1 MRDMQTM
8 DNRFRILVTIIIST
22 WFLCEQSVC
31 AQVREA
37 WLARHGDSDTTRSYA
52 TSSALDPDGN
62 LVVTGIVNVDYSTLK
77 YDTRTGQPIWI
88 ANLRVGIFSH
98 PTTAV
103 DRTGDVFVSGTSFR
117 SSTRDDYV
125 TIKYNGQ
132 TGEQLWIARYNGPG
146 NDRDRALAS
155 FVDYAGNVF
164 VTGYSTGMGTN
175 TDYTTIKYHGQT
187 GEQLWVARY
196 NGPGNGA
203 DVARAIA
210 IDPEGNLLISGYSTG
225 AGTHFDYATIKYN
238 GETGQQLWVARYN
251 GIANSAD
258 YASAL
263 ATDSSGHVYV
273 TGGASEAERQRVY
286 TTIKYDGQS
295 GQTLW
300 ISSSAYTGRD
310 ADVIAVNSVGD
321 VFVTGDSDPLANCPI
336 LRYSGQTGQL
346 LWIQSLRGRCKMLV
360 LDREDNIYVAGSSN
374 SGFPGPIG
382 DFRTVKFDGRTGNL
396 LWQRTF
402 PDAYAFSLA
411 VDDDGSIYVTGF
423 EGPEFEENYLTIKY
437 EQAPPGDVDYNFCVD
452 DGDLVRILLA
462 FGEIGELPEDLNRDG
477 VVDDKDLLMVLFNF
491 GRGCRVD

>member
-125 TIKYNGQ
+125 TIKYDGQ

-146 NDRDRALAS
+146 NDRDRALALS
-155 FVDYAGNVF
+155 VDHAGNVF

-187 GEQLWVARY
+187 GEQLWTDTLDFLLRLYWTRCRY
-196 NGPGNGA
+196 H
-203 DVARAIA
+203 R
-210 IDPEGNLLISGYSTG
+210 
-225 AGTHFDYATIKYN
+225 
-238 GETGQQLWVARYN
+238 R
-251 GIANSAD
+251 
-258 YASAL
+258 
-263 ATDSSGHVYV
+263 
-273 TGGASEAERQRVY
+273 
-286 TTIKYDGQS
+286 
-295 GQTLW
+295 
-300 ISSSAYTGRD
+300 
-310 ADVIAVNSVGD
+310 
-321 VFVTGDSDPLANCPI
+321 
-336 LRYSGQTGQL
+336 
-346 LWIQSLRGRCKMLV
+346 
-360 LDREDNIYVAGSSN
+360 
-374 SGFPGPIG
+374 
-382 DFRTVKFDGRTGNL
+382 
-396 LWQRTF
+396 
-402 PDAYAFSLA
+402 
-411 VDDDGSIYVTGF
+411 
-423 EGPEFEENYLTIKY
+423 
-437 EQAPPGDVDYNFCVD
+437 
-452 DGDLVRILLA
+452 
-462 FGEIGELPEDLNRDG
+462 
-477 VVDDKDLLMVLFNF
+477 
-491 GRGCRVD
+491 